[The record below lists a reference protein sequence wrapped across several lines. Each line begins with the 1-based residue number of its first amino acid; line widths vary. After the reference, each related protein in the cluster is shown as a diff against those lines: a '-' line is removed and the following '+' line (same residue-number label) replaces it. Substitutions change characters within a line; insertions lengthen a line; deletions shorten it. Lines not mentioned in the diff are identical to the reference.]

1 MSHAAY
7 RCATCGASVK
17 SGYSVG
23 GNMSVEDCRYYC
35 SDACLHSH
43 HTAEEWARI
52 VALGE
57 GEPMGGAVMKK
68 EVDGDT
74 LLQLLEMYYEDGMK
88 EKEIAKSLGLTL
100 RQVHQVLADWEN
112 GEYKTR

>member
-1 MSHAAY
+1 
-7 RCATCGASVK
+7 
-17 SGYSVG
+17 
-23 GNMSVEDCRYYC
+23 
-35 SDACLHSH
+35 
-43 HTAEEWARI
+43 
-52 VALGE
+52 
-57 GEPMGGAVMKK
+57 MKK